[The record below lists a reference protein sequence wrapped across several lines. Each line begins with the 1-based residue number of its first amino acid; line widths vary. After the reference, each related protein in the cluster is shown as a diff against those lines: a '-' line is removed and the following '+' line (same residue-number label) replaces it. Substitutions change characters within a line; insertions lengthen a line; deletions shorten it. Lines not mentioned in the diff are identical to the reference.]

1 MMFAKLRANIRARL
15 QTAWTGS
22 TIAEIDTDTGE
33 LACVPGQYPAQQR
46 SWWWRMWQ
54 TVRSSWA

>member
-1 MMFAKLRANIRARL
+1 MFAKLRARF

-33 LACVPGQYPAQQR
+33 LIRVPGFHPPRER
-46 SWWWRMWQ
+46 SWSWRLLQ
-54 TVRSSWA
+54 TLKAS